1 MLIEYRINLPIVLD
15 RYEIAHL
22 HTTMEL
28 SKQFTNS
35 GQGVEILENTACDP
49 ACLPNQAERS
59 RESIGKVQRTSKRYH
74 IPDSLTSTVGITGCV
89 LRESSFNK
97 FPYSR
102 TTLTASESGEF
113 TVDTL
118 CKQLS
123 DDPNVF
129 KLPQTILNKR
139 SVVHIDIVNDKL
151 HDVECDDDPK
161 TVLGL
166 KTDWQDD
173 LIPRLSTTVYKL
185 VFIKTRIPNKE
196 KVNALVLQAIHNI
209 FLLFHRKLVCS
220 QERWMGLNMDDIRTV
235 EKETKDSLCVTDRT
249 L

>member
-35 GQGVEILENTACDP
+35 GQGVET
-49 ACLPNQAERS
+49 
-59 RESIGKVQRTSKRYH
+59 IGKVQRTSKRSH

-220 QERWMGLNMDDIRTV
+220 QERWMGLNMDDIRTM
-235 EKETKDSLCVTDRT
+235 EKETKDSLLCNRT